1 MPLETAAGC
10 DTPPPP
16 TLIGNG
22 AHPFTIPRVRDS
34 NHLTSYLFAFPRDH
48 RDSFI
53 SPKERDSLLVLF
65 LAVEHA
71 SWRVELKTVDCKWY
85 GRVAHVFCQ
94 MNHFKRIDG
103 VEGMWIS
110 TIFGCWLKEL
120 KKQKERKVFIQLI
133 EIKKNF
139 SIYCEIEKF
148 NNQIKV
154 SVIFLIKQIIVLYL
168 QNESENKIFSLFLN
182 I

>member
-1 MPLETAAGC
+1 MEEEDKARNERKNGQERRKRFGGMGVWVFILRRGTQLFHGCRLGCRWKQRQDATPLLR
-10 DTPPPP
+10 PPSLEMVH
-16 TLIGNG
+16 THLLYHEF
-22 AHPFTIPRVRDS
+22 ATRTILPAIFF
-34 NHLTSYLFAFPRDH
+34 FAFLRDH

-103 VEGMWIS
+103 VEGSEYLRFLDVDWKN
-110 TIFGCWLKEL
+110 WRN
-120 KKQKERKVFIQLI
+120 RKR
-133 EIKKNF
+133 
-139 SIYCEIEKF
+139 EKF
-148 NNQIKV
+148 
-154 SVIFLIKQIIVLYL
+154 LY
-168 QNESENKIFSLFLN
+168 N
-182 I
+182 